1 MITQFL
7 IFAPPEAAP
16 LALIIVSFL
25 YMFGFRALATT
36 TLITIL
42 GMLALGPFIDS
53 MMLLLPDWAV
63 DAILVVAIVSLISLL
78 MGRRVRDHV
87 LGNILTDIIR
97 APFRL
102 LWLFLTRKWIG

>member
-1 MITQFL
+1 MLTQLL

-16 LALIIVSFL
+16 LALVVVSFL
-25 YMFGFRALATT
+25 YMFGFRALATATLVT
-36 TLITIL
+36 TL

-53 MMLLLPDWAV
+53 IVLLLPDWVVA
-63 DAILVVAIVSLISLL
+63 AILVVAIVALFSSL

-102 LWLFLTRKWIG
+102 LWWFMTRKWIG